1 MKTIKQVADEVGIT
15 KQAVSKRI
23 DNLGCRNELVLV
35 GGQYQMSDEIAERI
49 RDYSPTANHQPPT
62 ANRQPTANL
71 VLDGGQCQTNDDISG
86 QIQDCAPTANRQPTA
101 NHQPPTANLTVGG
114 GVNTVNGNI
123 DSIVNAVV
131 DAVNGS
137 NSDVNRVKEELSE
150 AKIEIARLTERNLS
164 LEQRLSDKDKQIEEL
179 RQLLGEQTR
188 ERQAYSA
195 ALITANTKLSEIR
208 HLTLTDRLFG
218 WGNVQAM
225 LTDSSAA
232 DRNEKPTD
240 IVDIDIKE

>member
-49 RDYSPTANHQPPT
+49 RGYSTTANQPPTNHQPTDRLAVDGDVMTVISNVLNVTEDVTEVTKAILELKTENVRLETQLT
-62 ANRQPTANL
+62 ADRTAY
-71 VLDGGQCQTNDDISG
+71 
-86 QIQDCAPTANRQPTA
+86 
-101 NHQPPTANLTVGG
+101 
-114 GVNTVNGNI
+114 
-123 DSIVNAVV
+123 
-131 DAVNGS
+131 
-137 NSDVNRVKEELSE
+137 
-150 AKIEIARLTERNLS
+150 
-164 LEQRLSDKDKQIEEL
+164 EQRLADKDKQIEEL
-179 RQLLGEQTR
+179 RQLLSEQTR

-240 IVDIDIKE
+240 IVDVDIKE

>member
-49 RDYSPTANHQPPT
+49 RGYSTTANQPPTNHQPT
-62 ANRQPTANL
+62 DKLA
-71 VLDGGQCQTNDDISG
+71 
-86 QIQDCAPTANRQPTA
+86 
-101 NHQPPTANLTVGG
+101 VGG
-114 GVNTVNGNI
+114 DIMTVI
-123 DSIVNAVV
+123 
-131 DAVNGS
+131 S
-137 NSDVNRVKEELSE
+137 NVLNVTEDVTEVTKAILELKTE
-150 AKIEIARLTERNLS
+150 NVRLETQLTADRTAY
-164 LEQRLSDKDKQIEEL
+164 EQRLADKDKQIEEL